1 MLRPL
6 ETKFALE
13 AASQVP
19 DKFAGM
25 PMKRMGD
32 DGKIYW
38 IAAAIASFGFTVNT
52 EVAQQLG
59 FDVNKLSSWRSLAND
74 DLGLILV
81 NYGVPAP
88 L

>member
-1 MLRPL
+1 
-6 ETKFALE
+6 
-13 AASQVP
+13 
-19 DKFAGM
+19 
-25 PMKRMGD
+25 MKRMGD